1 MPDLN
6 DGESIDVPGSSGVS
20 YTIRNSGGVYS
31 CTCPAWQTQLV
42 AYPQRTCKHLR
53 RLRGDAAE
61 DARIGRFAS
70 SSPPAPAASPAP
82 PQTAMPH
89 TSPVLAGPAAAM
101 RLPSLLETEAVLT
114 EYFLSSDRFSG
125 FRCRL
130 GDGQMVSVT
139 GGISDRVR
147 DCPPPVGGIVTLRYQ
162 QVSNTG
168 VPVAASYAGMRPN
181 DASTLPLPP
190 KPTS

>member
-6 DGESIDVPGSSGVS
+6 DGESMDIPGSSGIS
-20 YTIRNSGGVYS
+20 YTIRNVGGVYS
-31 CTCPAWQTQLV
+31 CTCPAWQTQLIPH
-42 AYPQRTCKHLR
+42 PQRTCKHIR

-61 DARIGRFAS
+61 DARIGRFA
-70 SSPPAPAASPAP
+70 PPPPPKANSAPQTAP
-82 PQTAMPH
+82 PQAQPVPAGPPAAVRL
-89 TSPVLAGPAAAM
+89 TSP
-101 RLPSLLETEAVLT
+101 RETEAVLT
-114 EYFLSSDRFSG
+114 EYFLTNDRFSG

-130 GDGQMVSVT
+130 GDGQPLTVT
-139 GGISDRVR
+139 GGITDRVR
-147 DCPPPVGGIVTLRYQ
+147 DCPPPIGGIVTLRYQ

-181 DASTLPLPP
+181 DAATLPLPP

>member
-6 DGESIDVPGSSGVS
+6 DGETIDVPGSSGVS
-20 YTIRNSGGVYS
+20 YTIRNAGGVYS

-42 AYPQRTCKHLR
+42 PHPQRTCKHIR

-70 SSPPAPAASPAP
+70 VPPPASPATP
-82 PQTAMPH
+82 PTQ
-89 TSPVLAGPAAAM
+89 PVPTGPAAAM
-101 RLPSLLETEAVLT
+101 RLPAPRETEAVLT
-114 EYFLSSDRFSG
+114 EYFLTSDRFSG

-130 GDGQMVSVT
+130 GDGQSLTVT
-139 GGISDRVR
+139 GGITDRVR
-147 DCPPPVGGIVTLRYQ
+147 DCPPPVGSIVTLRYQ

-168 VPVAASYAGMRPN
+168 APVAASYSGMRPN
-181 DASTLPLPP
+181 DAATLPLPP